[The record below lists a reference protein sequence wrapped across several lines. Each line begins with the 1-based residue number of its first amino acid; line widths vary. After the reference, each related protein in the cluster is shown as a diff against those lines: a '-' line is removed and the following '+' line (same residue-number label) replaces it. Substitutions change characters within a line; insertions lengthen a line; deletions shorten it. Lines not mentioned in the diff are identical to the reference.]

1 MKGKS
6 TVLLAA
12 MLLGCAGSAGAA
24 QSLEQIRYALYKD
37 PNADVVADLRALA
50 ERGDLASRLL
60 LGDRLAAGDAANGEE
75 ALALYKE
82 AFADGRGE
90 VLALSSMSR
99 LLERN
104 PRMRKANADY
114 VREALGRFPHTRDPR
129 TLDAALEVFL
139 VFPEYFQEVR
149 VAELIGLYESSCLE
163 FCRPQLYKAV
173 FAERQG
179 RREEAERWYR
189 EAVFVDTRAV
199 VRYYDFLGSERQ
211 DTAFPAFARTLF
223 DQKDRLPV
231 EAVHRI
237 GTLLDSIYSTQS
249 GLIAIE
255 NRALREA
262 DAGLEGEAKAQA
274 DAAETAREEAQA
286 RQLAETNAEVRAWL
300 DNAIERNWVPAMV
313 SKVNNMTSSPQDF
326 TSDEALALVERV
338 AQTDPL
344 RAKALMASVLMV
356 TNWLTLDPEKAHAL
370 IQELIAANYQEAQ
383 LLLGDLYSRGGLD
396 EPDLDKA
403 LAIFHE
409 QALKGSP
416 SAYYRIAS
424 LYNFGRAICHDKAKA
439 HAYAEAARGLGEF
452 RANGLLKRLEKEM
465 SSEELQRALVARDE
479 IYKEYRL

>member
-6 TVLLAA
+6 TVLVAA
-12 MLLGCAGSAGAA
+12 MLLGCAGPAGAV

-37 PNADVVADLRALA
+37 PNADVIADLRSLA
-50 ERGDLASRLL
+50 ERGDLASKLL

-82 AFADGRGE
+82 AFAEGRGE
-90 VLALSSMSR
+90 VLALSSLSR

-104 PRMRKANADY
+104 PRMRKANAGY
-114 VREALGRFPHTRDPR
+114 VHEALGRFPHARDPR
-129 TLDAALEVFL
+129 TLDAALEIFL
-139 VFPEYFQEVR
+139 VFPEYFQAPR

-173 FAERQG
+173 LAERQG
-179 RREEAERWYR
+179 RRDDAERGYR
-189 EAVFVDTRAV
+189 AAVFVDTRAV
-199 VRYYDFLGSERQ
+199 LRYYDFLGDAQ
-211 DTAFPAFARTLF
+211 DTAFPAFAKTLF
-223 DQKDRLPV
+223 EHKERLPV

-262 DAGLEGEAKAQA
+262 DAGLEGDAKTEASAADKARA
-274 DAAETAREEAQA
+274 EAQA
-286 RQLAETNAEVRAWL
+286 KLLAQTNAEVRAWL

-326 TSDEALALVERV
+326 TADEAFALIERI
-338 AQTDPL
+338 ARTDPL
-344 RAKALMASVLMV
+344 RAKALKASVLMV
-356 TNWLTLDPEKAHAL
+356 TNWLSLDPEKAHGL
-370 IQELIAANYQEAQ
+370 IQELLDANYPEAQ

-403 LAIFHE
+403 LAIFHQ
-409 QALKGSP
+409 QALNGSP

-424 LYNFGRAICHDKAKA
+424 LYNFGRAICHDKVKA
-439 HAYAEAARGLGEF
+439 HAYAEAAKGLGEF

-465 SSEELQRALVARDE
+465 SSDELQRATLARDA